1 MPHELPASAL
11 YDSPAM
17 GRLWKN
23 VHRSCSPFLQRP
35 SIRRLYQRPGPLL
48 RKILKSPFTCIALG
62 CADGAK
68 ESLLFKKMPPP
79 ACLWTA
85 DINLPLARRAAS
97 RLPAQKRSA
106 CRLDLTT
113 RLPSRITHL
122 PGPRLITLFGVIP
135 NLDPLPLLRRI
146 SRIMRP
152 DDYLL
157 FSANLAPGRSGF
169 AGARKILPQYDNRPT
184 RVWLEAAVR
193 RCRPRLPAGRLV
205 FGVFPDP
212 RQKSLAR
219 VEARWLA
226 QNRNWVVFA
235 SRRPTLFQ
243 VESWIRLAHLEKV
256 ARFLD
261 LRGEE
266 GLWLVEAGKF

>member
-1 MPHELPASAL
+1 
-11 YDSPAM
+11 M

-106 CRLDLTT
+106 YRVDLTT
-113 RLPSRITHL
+113 RLPSWFTRL

-146 SRIMRP
+146 SRIMLP
-152 DDYLL
+152 NDYLL
-157 FSANLAPGRSGF
+157 LSANLAPGRSGL
-169 AGARKILPQYDNRPT
+169 AGTRRILPQYDNEPT
-184 RVWLEAAVR
+184 RVWLEEAVR
-193 RCRPRLPAGRLV
+193 RYRPSLPTGKLV

-219 VEARWLA
+219 VDAPLHSRSNPGSASPTWRGLPDSSIPEVKKACGSSQPQKPNPSTSSSPHFMPR
-226 QNRNWVVFA
+226 NR
-235 SRRPTLFQ
+235 PG
-243 VESWIRLAHLEKV
+243 I
-256 ARFLD
+256 
-261 LRGEE
+261 
-266 GLWLVEAGKF
+266 LVP

>member
-1 MPHELPASAL
+1 VTRELPASAL
-11 YDSPAM
+11 YESPAL

-23 VHRSCSPFLQRP
+23 VYQACSPFLQRP
-35 SIRRLYQRPGPLL
+35 SIRRLYQQPAPLL
-48 RKILKSPFTCIALG
+48 RKKLRLPYTCVALG

-68 ESLLFKKMPPP
+68 ESLLLEKMSPP

-106 CRLDLTT
+106 YRVDLTT
-113 RLPSRITHL
+113 RLPSWFTRL

-146 SRIMRP
+146 SRIMLP
-152 DDYLL
+152 NDYLL
-157 FSANLAPGRSGF
+157 LSANLAPGRSGL
-169 AGARKILPQYDNRPT
+169 AGTRRILPQYDNEPT
-184 RVWLEAAVR
+184 RVWLEEAVR
-193 RCRPRLPAGRLV
+193 RYRPSLPTGKLV

-226 QNRNWVVFA
+226 RTGNWVVFA
-235 SRRPTLFQ
+235 SRRPTSLQ
-243 VESWIRLAHLEKV
+243 VESWIRLAHLERV

-261 LRGEE
+261 PRGEE
-266 GLWLVEAGKF
+266 GLWLVTAAKA